1 MAGMMNGTAVE
12 DIAASCM
19 ISFIERHFDKFYME
33 KHPQFKGRVETITK
47 ILNNWGYDTIN

>member
-19 ISFIERHFDKFYME
+19 ISFMEKHFDKFYID
-33 KHPQFKGRVETITK
+33 KHPEFKDRVAIITK
-47 ILNNWGYDTIN
+47 IINKWGFTVID